1 MAEVNSNSPIHP
13 DLYQRVSVKVEGQ
26 LPDFVK
32 QDHPT
37 FVAFLEAYYEY
48 MEQLGKP
55 IEVIGNLQNYVNLD
69 KTTDDF
75 LDYFKQQFG
84 KDLPE
89 AVFASANKPF
99 VLKKLRDF
107 YLSKGS
113 EKSFRFLFRLLHKE
127 EIDFYYPSEDML
139 RVSDGKYTKN
149 KIIRVIDGS
158 GTNAVYDLI
167 GKQIR
172 GTVSHAEAIVEL
184 IIKEK
189 VGSTEVTTMYLS
201 GVRNEFVINDTIV
214 DGSNTYTVG
223 SMVTGYNIT
232 NPGNNYIIGDVLTA
246 DGGVGDSDATIKVDS
261 LTSGEIATITINDG
275 GSGYVVGDVL
285 TVDNNGV
292 KDVDTRTASFVV
304 KEVTY
309 GSAIPLGAV
318 TRIEIE
324 NKGRGY
330 TGLPTISGGTG
341 TGLAVTLTGDNIGG
355 VKTLKI
361 NNGGF
366 GYLTNPTIDF
376 SAKGDGTATG
386 TGIISGYENE
396 YNVGWTG
403 DDGFLSAGKYIQDS
417 LYYQLFSYVI
427 TSGVSIQNWRDIVK
441 QTVHPAGMA
450 MFGNVQIHGYA
461 STTLNAHTFAPPGL
475 PQQEYTIIFHEGS
488 IEPPVVVKIPV
499 DSCEGEIEYIFLLD
513 ADYLSVLD
521 SEGDPPANEEWALV
535 TESITESDDWGLV
548 TTPTFF
554 VAPTVCQ
561 IYLKFL
567 GIQYLK
573 NLKGL
578 ADYLELTI
586 GATRFGDDGLITD
599 LQETE
604 EGEDFG
610 NLTDEIILSTQL
622 RLGPL
627 RRKLDYWK
635 FRTQGGYSQGVIGT
649 GASADVDAPVAGAI
663 TGFSN
668 LVGGTGYVNHA
679 GKSIGPPRVVFD
691 NTGTGGTGAKA
702 DITITAGV
710 VTAITV
716 TDGGTGYTSAPTII
730 ITGSGEPGGTESG
743 TGIGPFLSQLT
754 FDWQALGGMK
764 QRNLTNAIITQW
776 DHAVTP
782 DITYGET
789 TNSGFLT
796 NVYADSSKRILPPA
810 DGPITLQWY
819 QPGGNP

>member
-13 DLYQRVSVKVEGQ
+13 ELHQRVSVKVQGQ

-48 MEQLGKP
+48 MEEQGKP
-55 IEVIGNLQNYVNLD
+55 IEVIGNLQNYVDLD
-69 KTTDDF
+69 KTTDEF
-75 LDYFKQQFG
+75 LDYFKTQFG

-89 AVFASANKPF
+89 AVFANANKPF
-99 VLKKLRDF
+99 VLKNLRDF

-158 GTNAVYDLI
+158 GTDAVYNLI
-167 GKQIR
+167 GKQIK
-172 GTVSHAEAIVEL
+172 GTVSGAEAIVEL

-189 VGSTEVTTMYLS
+189 VGSTEVTTIYLS
-201 GVRNEFVINDTIV
+201 GVRNKFVANDTIV

-223 SMVTGYNIT
+223 AMVTDYNIT
-232 NPGNNYIIGDVLTA
+232 NSGNNYSVDDILNVA
-246 DGGVGDSDATIKVDS
+246 GGVGNSNATLKVDS

-341 TGLAVTLTGDNIGG
+341 TGLAVTLTGVNIGG

-403 DDGFLSAGKYIQDS
+403 DDGFLSAGNYIQDS
-417 LYYQLFSYVI
+417 YYYQLFSYVI
-427 TSGVSIQNWRDIVK
+427 TSGTSIQNWRNITK

-450 MFGNVQIHGYA
+450 MFGNVQLHGYA

-475 PQQEYTIIFHEGS
+475 PRQEYRIIFHEGT
-488 IEPPVVVKIPV
+488 IQPPVIVQLPI
-499 DSCEGEIEYIFLLD
+499 DSCEGEIEYIFLFD
-513 ADYLSVLD
+513 TDYLSVLD
-521 SEGDPPANEEWALV
+521 PISEEPNPDEDWNLV
-535 TESITESDDWGLV
+535 TQSITQSDDWGLV

-561 IYLKFL
+561 TYIKFL
-567 GIQYLK
+567 GINYLK

-578 ADYLELTI
+578 ADYLYLII
-586 GATRFGDDGLITD
+586 GATRYSDDGL
-599 LQETE
+599 LTE
-604 EGEDFG
+604 GVTEGGEDFG

-635 FRTQGGYSQGVIGT
+635 FRTQGGYSQGVIGV
-649 GASADVDAPVAGAI
+649 GATADVDAPVGGAI

-668 LVGGTGYVNHA
+668 LVGGTGYINHA

-743 TGIGPFLSQLT
+743 TGIGPFLNQLT
-754 FDWQALGGMK
+754 FDWQSLGGMK

-789 TNSGFLT
+789 TTAGFLT
-796 NVYADSSKRILPPA
+796 NVYGTADQVLPPL
-810 DGPITLQWY
+810 DGPVTLQWY
-819 QPGGNP
+819 QPGGNPP